1 MKTAKNARQEMIIKL
16 IKEHDISTQE
26 ELTAKVKAAGFEATQ
41 ATCSRDIKELG
52 IIKITMPDKTTKY
65 AVLDRTGDV
74 APGRLLAVFANS
86 LISVQS
92 AMNMLVI
99 KTLPGMAA
107 AAASALDSM
116 HLEDVVG
123 TIAGDDT
130 VFACATGPSEAQALV
145 VTIRD
150 MMESGSSPDRS

>member
-130 VFACATGPSEAQALV
+130 VFACATGPNEAQALV

-150 MMESGSSPDRS
+150 MMESGPGPDRA